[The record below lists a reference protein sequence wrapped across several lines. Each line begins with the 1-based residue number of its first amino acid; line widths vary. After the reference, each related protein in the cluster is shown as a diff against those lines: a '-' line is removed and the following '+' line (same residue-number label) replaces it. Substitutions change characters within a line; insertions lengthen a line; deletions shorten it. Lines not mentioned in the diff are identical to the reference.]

1 MLVGAVASSK
11 LPNVLGKGVL
21 LTMLTNNCPVAAS
34 WTTVSPN
41 CVLITGAVS
50 VNYIKKPTDP
60 HWGYNTIN
68 SDPIYNSDSTVD
80 FEISAEDEADLIIKI
95 CKYSGLSIRE
105 SDIVQVT
112 SQQEQLEY
120 QKENS

>member
-1 MLVGAVASSK
+1 MIVNS
-11 LPNVLGKGVL
+11 N
-21 LTMLTNNCPVAAS
+21 LTAPSVTYPVFKREGIKIQVRPLS
-34 WTTVSPN
+34 IST
-41 CVLITGAVS
+41 TGAVS

-80 FEISAEDEADLIIKI
+80 FEISEEDEADLIIKI